1 MMLAVAAGELKERGF
16 SAGIQKNIV
25 SK

>member
-1 MMLAVAAGELKERGF
+1 MMLAVAAGELKEQGF